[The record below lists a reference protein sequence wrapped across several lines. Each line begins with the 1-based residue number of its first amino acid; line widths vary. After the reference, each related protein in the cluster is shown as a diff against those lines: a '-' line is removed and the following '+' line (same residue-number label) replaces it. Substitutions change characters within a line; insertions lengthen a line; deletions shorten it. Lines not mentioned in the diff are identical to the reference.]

1 MIIRRLI
8 IKTNK
13 MDEINKLEVSK
24 DSGAGKEQTTVHTS
38 IPYDPYAKVQRLLS
52 EEDMSSTAVQKLLL
66 NENDRMS
73 REIEKYHILE
83 EKFHARDKQAAIL
96 EEKLKKSTGSDILYT
111 LCTTGGSALVGFSK
125 AFWDNN
131 GWVLLVIGFV
141 FVLGGILFKF
151 VQR

>member
-1 MIIRRLI
+1 M
-8 IKTNK
+8 

-24 DSGAGKEQTTVHTS
+24 DSGVGKEQPIVNTS

-73 REIEKYHILE
+73 REIEKYHVLE
-83 EKFHARDKQAAIL
+83 DKFHARDKEAAIL
-96 EEKLKKSTGSDILYT
+96 EEKFKKTTGADILYT

-131 GWVLLVIGFV
+131 GWILLVIGFV
-141 FVLGGILFKF
+141 FVLGGIIFKF
-151 VQR
+151 VKK